1 MSLGTE
7 TALFDSL
14 VADPVSPEAGELW
27 FNVTDGVFRFFTG
40 STVITL
46 PGGGSI
52 PATQVGQVLFSVDG
66 STFQPALPI
75 TSVQGWLV
83 NNQGCLI
90 VNG

>member
-7 TALFDSL
+7 TVIFDQLAS
-14 VADPVSPEAGELW
+14 DPVSPEAGEFW
-27 FNVTDGVFRFFTG
+27 FNATDGVFRFFTG

-66 STFQPALPI
+66 STFTAETPVTADG
-75 TSVQGWLV
+75 GWLV
-83 NNQGCLI
+83 NAHGIQI